1 MGPAIDAN
9 NASDTAPFLGESGR
23 LGVYVHFPWCL
34 QKCPYCDF
42 LSVAAPREAIPHA
55 PYAEAVLSE
64 LARRQQDIGGHLSSV
79 FFGGGTPSL
88 WNPLELGRVIQA
100 IRGAFSSGDEPEIT
114 VECNPSSFDE
124 DRGRALVDVG
134 VNRVS
139 IGVQSLDRGRLEFLG
154 RLHDVDGGL
163 RAVEAALAAGVPRV
177 SADLIFGVAGQ
188 STEDAVREA
197 SAVADLG
204 VTHLSAYAL
213 TIEPGTRF
221 GALSRKG
228 LLPLLADDIVAESF
242 VALHETLTA
251 RGFAHYEVSNYGMPG
266 HFARHNL
273 GYWHGDDYLGLG
285 CGAWGTVT
293 LGNNRVRYRN
303 TPVPDR
309 YVGSA
314 LEWPRADL
322 TRAGAGELVS
332 ELEVLSPSALLM
344 ERLMLGLRL
353 SEGVDV
359 EAAARR
365 LGVDPWPAERLRSVE
380 RLASRGRV
388 VREGPRLRIPHDAW
402 LLADGTIAE
411 IV

>member
-1 MGPAIDAN
+1 M
-9 NASDTAPFLGESGR
+9 
-23 LGVYVHFPWCL
+23 GVYVHFPWCL

-42 LSVAAPREAIPHA
+42 LSVAAPREAVPHA
-55 PYAEAVLSE
+55 AYADSLLAELS
-64 LARRQQDIGGHLSSV
+64 RRRGEMRGGRLSTV

-88 WNPLELGRVIQA
+88 WNPADLGRVLRA
-100 IRGAFSSGDEPEIT
+100 IRDAFPTGAEAEPDDKTEPEIT

-124 DRGRALVDVG
+124 DRARALLDVG

-139 IGVQSLDRGRLEFLG
+139 IGVQSLDRKRLEFLG
-154 RLHDVDGGL
+154 RLHDARGGL
-163 RAVEAALAAGVPRV
+163 RAVEAALRAGVPRV

-197 SAVADLG
+197 AAVVDLG

-228 LLPLLADDIVAESF
+228 ILPLVGEDVVADSF

-251 RGFAHYEVSNYGMPG
+251 RGFEHYEVSNYGVPG
-266 HFARHNL
+266 SFARHNL
-273 GYWHGDDYLGLG
+273 GYWRGDDYLGLG

-293 LGNNRVRYRN
+293 VGKKRVRYRN

-314 LEWPRADL
+314 LEWAGTDL
-322 TRAGAGELVS
+322 ERSGSGELVS
-332 ELEVLSPSALLM
+332 ELEVLSPENRFA

-353 SEGVDV
+353 AEGLDV
-359 EAAARR
+359 EAAAQDT
-365 LGVDPWPAERLRSVE
+365 GVEAWPASRLRAVE
-380 RLASRGRV
+380 RLSSRGRV
-388 VREGPRLRIPHDAW
+388 LREGPRLRIPHEAW

-411 IV
+411 IA